1 MLANT
6 LTKPVEGP
14 RPLEMF
20 VAVGD
25 IHGCVTSL
33 ESMLSRVASETPCAP
48 VVFVGDYIDRGPDSA
63 GVLSALMAFEMSYPE
78 DVICLMGNHEA
89 MCLDFIDEAPG
100 AEKIWLRSGGQQT
113 LNSFGISSPEAPEGI
128 EATRDQ
134 LVAAMGPDMIL
145 WLRERPVFW
154 QSGNVIVSHAG
165 GNPRAP
171 INPRRTHGLLWGH
184 RDTLSLVRSDG
195 NWMVHGHFI
204 TSNPNLTKGRIP
216 VDTGAYKSGILTA
229 AVIGEGQ
236 VRFVQV
242 RGG

>member
-1 MLANT
+1 MG
-6 LTKPVEGP
+6 LTESHPG
-14 RPLEMF
+14 
-20 VAVGD
+20 G
-25 IHGCVTSL
+25 VT
-33 ESMLSRVASETPCAP
+33 
-48 VVFVGDYIDRGPDSA
+48 
-63 GVLSALMAFEMSYPE
+63 
-78 DVICLMGNHEA
+78 CLMGNHEV
-89 MCLDFIDEAPG
+89 MCLDFLDEVPG
-100 AEKIWLRSGGQQT
+100 AGDIWLRNGGQQT
-113 LNSFGISSPEAPEGI
+113 LKSFGISSPEATESI

-171 INPRRTHGLLWGH
+171 INPRRAHGLLWGH

-195 NWMVHGHFI
+195 NWMVHGHFV
-204 TSNPNLTKGRIP
+204 TPNPSLIRGRIP